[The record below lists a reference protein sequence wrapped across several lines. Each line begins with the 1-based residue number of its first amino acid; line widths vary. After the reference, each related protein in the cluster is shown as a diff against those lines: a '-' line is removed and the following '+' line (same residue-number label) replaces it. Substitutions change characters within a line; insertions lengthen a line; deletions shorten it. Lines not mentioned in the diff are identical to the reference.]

1 MKRLIIVFGLF
12 LSACVPN
19 AATYNNAANRHFAA
33 GDIEQAQRA
42 YQSAQVVEPDNALL
56 YFNAA
61 GAIATAVGIEAAA
74 ENLRFAVERGNDR
87 LVADAQYNLGVLYFQ
102 AAEYEQAIAA
112 FQEALRK
119 EPNNADARFNLEL
132 AMAQLIQPT
141 PTAQEM
147 QTAPDKQTAD
157 PEMTPTP
164 NPGGQMPP
172 STTPTPPPDGTRI
185 GPTPVDG
192 GSEGAPIEDLR
203 STPLP
208 EVDGFLTIDQAERI
222 LDPIK
227 FEADA
232 LGTFRFQQ
240 ATPSARDSQRDW

>member
-1 MKRLIIVFGLF
+1 MKRLIVGLVLL
-12 LSACVPN
+12 LSACAPD
-19 AATYNNAANRHFAA
+19 AAGYNNTANRHFAA
-33 GDIEQAQRA
+33 GDIQQAQRA
-42 YQSAQVVEPDNALL
+42 YQSAQVIEPENALL
-56 YFNAA
+56 YFNASA
-61 GAIATAVGIEAAA
+61 AIATAVGLEAAA
-74 ENLRFAVERGNDR
+74 ENLQFAIERGDDQ

-102 AAEYEQAIAA
+102 AAEYEQAIMS
-112 FQEALRK
+112 FREALRRDPSN
-119 EPNNADARFNLEL
+119 ENARFNLEL
-132 AMAQLIQPT
+132 AMAQINKPT

-147 QTAPDKQTAD
+147 QTEPDEQSAD
-157 PEMTPTP
+157 PEATPTP

-208 EVDGFLTIDQAERI
+208 EVDGSLTIDQAERI

-232 LGTFRFQQ
+232 LGTFRFQR
-240 ATPSARDSQRDW
+240 ATPSAPDSQRDW